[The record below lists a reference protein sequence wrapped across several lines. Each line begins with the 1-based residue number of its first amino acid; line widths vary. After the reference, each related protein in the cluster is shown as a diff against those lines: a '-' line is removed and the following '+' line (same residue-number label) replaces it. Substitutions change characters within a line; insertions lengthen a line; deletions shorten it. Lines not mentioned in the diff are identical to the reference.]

1 MSYLHPELREHVK
14 ILGILLGQV
23 IEQAQGRQLLD
34 IIESIRKCSKDEKA
48 LDFQENSL
56 VSDLKVLP
64 QSVILPITRAFNQ
77 FLNLANIAEQYH
89 EVIRRPSLPN
99 NDEDPFLVKA
109 LLDRLLEA
117 GYSPESI
124 FAKVES
130 LNIEL
135 VLTAHPTEV
144 NRRTL
149 LKKYDEL
156 FELLDDLPSTEDLS
170 FDADRVRLQVKEL
183 ITEIWHTNEIRRE
196 RPTAIDEARSGFA
209 VIENALWDAVPAF
222 YRELDHW
229 FCKRLGVCTPLKA
242 SPIKFASWIG
252 GDRDGNPNVTAAVT
266 KRVLILG
273 RWMASDLYER
283 DLRELGA
290 RLSMEQAEESVKALV
305 NPNEQEPYRALA
317 HQLRERV
324 SETKAWSE
332 ARLKGQAADHFQPVL
347 NAQELLEP
355 LLLMHR
361 SLLRY
366 GMPDIANGLLLDTIR
381 RVRCFGLTLSRL
393 DIRQESSRHT
403 QVLSEITQF
412 LGMQDYAEMPETLR
426 VRWLTQEL
434 SSRRPL
440 FPAYWPASNET
451 QELLNCMKVIR
462 EEPVGGVAN
471 YVISMAHQPSDVL
484 AVALLLQVTGCPELP
499 IVPLFETLDDLQR
512 SEATLN
518 VLFDIPVYRLWS
530 KAEQQVMI
538 GYSDSAKD
546 AGQMAAAWA
555 QYQAQERLHQLASKK
570 KIKLTLF
577 HGRGGTVGRG
587 GGPAHGAILSQPP
600 GTVEGR
606 FRVTEQGEMIRFKFG
621 NKEQAIRTL
630 KMYTS
635 AVLEATLLPP
645 TEPEKKWRDIMD
657 KLSTSAVSAYRNIVR
672 ETPEF
677 IHYFKAVTP
686 LQELGKL
693 SLGSRPARRKATEG
707 IEDLRA
713 IPWIF
718 AWMQNRLM
726 LPAWLGSD
734 EALSHYSEK
743 HLDLLQAM
751 YRQWPFFQTQIDL
764 IEMVMSKT
772 DASISLYY
780 EQRLA
785 ADELQV
791 LGSSLRHRLG
801 VMIEQVNI
809 IKEQTELLQNSPQ
822 LRESMEVRAIYTNP
836 LHFVQ
841 AELLARNRLEQNEGD
856 LDIELALKVTMAG
869 IAAGLRNTG

>member
-34 IIESIRKCSKDEKA
+34 IIESIRKCSKDEKH
-48 LDFQENSL
+48 LDFQDNSL
-56 VSDLKVLP
+56 VSYLKELP
-64 QSVILPITRAFNQ
+64 QSVILPVTRAFNQ

-89 EVIRRPSLPN
+89 EVIRRPSLPK
-99 NDEDPFLVKA
+99 NDEEPFLVKA

-117 GYSPESI
+117 GYSPETI

-156 FELLDDLPSTEDLS
+156 FALLDDLPSTEDSS
-170 FDADRVRLQVKEL
+170 FDADRVRLQAKEL
-183 ITEIWHTNEIRRE
+183 ITEIWHTNEIRKE

-229 FCKRLGVCTPLKA
+229 FCKRLGVCMPLKA

-273 RWMASDLYER
+273 RWMACDLYER

-305 NPNEQEPYRALA
+305 NSNEQEPYRALA

-332 ARLKGQAADHFQPVL
+332 ARFKGQPSDHFQPIL
-347 NAQELLEP
+347 SAQELLDP

-366 GMPDIANGLLLDTIR
+366 GMPDIANGLLWDTIR

-412 LGMQDYAEMPETLR
+412 LGMKDYAMMSETLR
-426 VRWLTQEL
+426 VQWLTKEL

-440 FPAYWPASNET
+440 FPSYWPASNET
-451 QELLNCMKVIR
+451 QELLNCMRVIR
-462 EEPVGGVAN
+462 EEPAGGVAN

-484 AVALLLQVTGCPELP
+484 AVALLLQVLGCPELP

-512 SEATLN
+512 AEATLN

-546 AGQMAAAWA
+546 AGQMAAAWV
-555 QYQAQERLHQLASKK
+555 QYQAQERLHRLASKK
-570 KIKLTLF
+570 DIKLTLF

-645 TEPEKKWRDIMD
+645 TEPEQKWRDLMG
-657 KLSTSAVSAYRNIVR
+657 KLSASAVSAYRNIVR

-677 IHYFKAVTP
+677 LHYFQSVTP

-707 IEDLRA
+707 IQDLRA

-734 EALSHYSEK
+734 EALSYYSEK
-743 HLDLLQAM
+743 HLDVLQTM

-772 DASISLYY
+772 DAGISLYY

-791 LGSSLRHRLG
+791 LGSSLRNRLG
-801 VMIEQVNI
+801 IMIQQVNV

-841 AELLARNRLEQNEGD
+841 AELLARNRLEQNEGN